1 MAPKLQHQIT
11 PPEMSQQD
19 LEDNVEAH
27 HFGLLENTATHMESY
42 VGTPDPNYG
51 RLKE

>member
-1 MAPKLQHQIT
+1 MAPKLQHQNT
-11 PPEMSQQD
+11 PPPMTQED

-27 HFGLLENTATHMESY
+27 HFGILENTTTGLQTDIG
-42 VGTPDPNYG
+42 VPDPGYG